1 MSQFLRI
8 LLLII
13 VFIFLFRIVKR
24 FLIGLFSSSG
34 QDDHTS
40 SSKRQR
46 KKYENIEE
54 AKFTDIPDKDEKE
67 KNP

>member
-13 VFIFLFRIVKR
+13 VFIFLYRILKR
-24 FLIGLFSSSG
+24 FLVGLFGSSNQNENTINSN
-34 QDDHTS
+34 
-40 SSKRQR
+40 RR
-46 KKYENIEE
+46 NKKYDNIEE
-54 AKFTDIPDKDEKE
+54 AKYTDISDKEDKE